1 MTPVQDRPGEGRPGG
16 GACFFARF
24 GRYFLFFCQPARY
37 SHTRAMKPLLPRFH
51 STRRSLGAVVLF
63 SLVSVGLAPAAEPP
77 AAANKAPAAATKS
90 APAPAQAAAPAAL
103 PKVENTIFIRYLRG
117 DQDDALQTAIVSY
130 ESPQKVRVDLV
141 GAVHIADK
149 AYFDAL
155 NRRFKSYD
163 AVLYELVGPPIHEMD
178 KDPALKARHGE
189 DRQRLAWVGML
200 QAKMKEMLG
209 LQGQLESI
217 DYRAKNFVHA
227 DMDTAQ
233 FTDTQDEKQESFLS
247 LYFKAAM
254 AQKEVNAEKGVDSD
268 AAGMVMLLK
277 LLTAKDSSTGLKRML
292 AEQFETVGDIMAG
305 VEASNGTVIVGERNR
320 VALEVMDKE
329 IAAGEKKLAI
339 FYGAAHLGDMEN
351 RLKARGYKR
360 VKTEWLT
367 AWNLP
372 NDG

>member
-1 MTPVQDRPGEGRPGG
+1 
-16 GACFFARF
+16 
-24 GRYFLFFCQPARY
+24 
-37 SHTRAMKPLLPRFH
+37 MKPPPPRFR
-51 STRRSLGAVVLF
+51 STWRSLGAA
-63 SLVSVGLAPAAEPP
+63 SLSTLACAF
-77 AAANKAPAAATKS
+77 AAAAPPPPKAPAAAKPDAT
-90 APAPAQAAAPAAL
+90 APAAAPA
-103 PKVENTIFIRYLRG
+103 PKPENAAFIRYLRG
-117 DQDDALQTAIVSY
+117 DEDDALQTAIVSY

-149 AYFDAL
+149 AYFDSL
-155 NRRFKSYD
+155 NRRFKGYD
-163 AVLYELVGPPIHEMD
+163 AVLYELVGPPIHEME
-178 KDPALKARHGE
+178 KDPALKARHEE

-233 FTDTQDEKQESFLS
+233 FTDTQEEKQESFLS

-254 AQKEVNAEKGVDSD
+254 AQKEVNAEKGVDPD
-268 AAGMVMLLK
+268 AAGMVMMLK

-305 VEASNGTVIVGERNR
+305 VEAGNGTVIVGERNR

-329 IAAGEKKLAI
+329 IAAGKKNLAI

-360 VKTEWLT
+360 VKSEWVT
-367 AWNLP
+367 AWDLP
-372 NDG
+372 HDG

>member
-1 MTPVQDRPGEGRPGG
+1 
-16 GACFFARF
+16 
-24 GRYFLFFCQPARY
+24 
-37 SHTRAMKPLLPRFH
+37 MKPLLPRCH
-51 STRRSLGAVVLF
+51 STRRSLGAVVL
-63 SLVSVGLAPAAEPP
+63 SLLSSVLLLPAAEKPAAPPAPAPTP
-77 AAANKAPAAATKS
+77 AAADPAPAKAPAPT
-90 APAPAQAAAPAAL
+90 PAAAAAK
-103 PKVENTIFIRYLRG
+103 PKAELTPFIRHLRG
-117 DQDDALQTAIVSY
+117 EESDALQTAIVSY

-155 NRRFKSYD
+155 NLRFKSYD

-178 KDPALKARHGE
+178 KDPALKEKHGQ

-200 QAKMKEMLG
+200 QAKMREMLA
-209 LQGQLESI
+209 LHGQLESI

-227 DMDTAQ
+227 DMDTTQ
-233 FTDTQDEKQESFLS
+233 FTNTQEEKQESFLS

-268 AAGMVMLLK
+268 MAGMVMMLK

-305 VEASNGTVIVGERNR
+305 VEAGNGTVIVGERNR

-329 IAAGEKKLAI
+329 IAAGKKNLAI

-360 VKTEWLT
+360 VKIEWMT
-367 AWNLP
+367 AWDLP
-372 NDG
+372 HDE